1 MNLYSGLK
9 LSSTGI
15 QILGAAKTFRQI
27 QPHSMVFLRCTTA
40 PIREK
45 AEAFGLRGRCSLYS
59 QWDSVTHCVSVGH
72 SSQAIMKLIALLL
85 SCPSRPWIS
94 DLDDLQSWQIEKKSV
109 SYGPYSISIL
119 PLSFTLKG
127 NNVWNVSVWVRP
139 YDQVRIPQDFADIL
153 FFFPSIFY

>member
-1 MNLYSGLK
+1 M
-9 LSSTGI
+9 I
-15 QILGAAKTFRQI
+15 
-27 QPHSMVFLRCTTA
+27 FLRCTTA
-40 PIREK
+40 PIREE

-139 YDQVRIPQDFADIL
+139 YDQVRITQDFADIL
-153 FFFPSIFY
+153 IHWIQCIQKVCNLQFLFSCRCFYTALIKTMWTYS